1 MAGAGGGGKTAPLR
15 YQEPIGG
22 DAERAMMM
30 KSPPAA
36 ALAVS
41 PSEFLLQFFVIWF
54 DAPAVLGQF
63 HQISPADSSRQCRQ
77 PILGGLRFS
86 GGPFDQQ
93 PLFLMRFRLPVIPR
107 RASNSDGCQPASE
120 FLLRSFAPG
129 DGLPIAG
136 RQGARESISPFGI
149 ARPG

>member
-1 MAGAGGGGKTAPLR
+1 MAAAGGGKKTAPLR

-30 KSPPAA
+30 KSPPAT

-77 PILGGLRFS
+77 PILAGS
-86 GGPFDQQ
+86 G
-93 PLFLMRFRLPVIPR
+93 
-107 RASNSDGCQPASE
+107 SPA
-120 FLLRSFAPG
+120 G
-129 DGLPIAG
+129 H
-136 RQGARESISPFGI
+136 SISNHSSSCGFDCQ
-149 ARPG
+149 